1 MSEDKD
7 NHISQFLDEKYIN
20 IETYR
25 KNGQAVQTPVWFV
38 VDGRTIYVRT
48 DMNSGK
54 IKRTRNNPHVRIIPC
69 SVRGQPK
76 GKWIDGEMRVAS
88 TSEAKQANQYLKQK
102 YGLQGNLIRIFNR
115 LRNNKPIVVSI
126 QI

>member
-54 IKRTRNNPHVRIIPC
+54 IKRTRNNPHVRITPC
-69 SVRGQPK
+69 NARGQPK
-76 GKWIDGEMRVAS
+76 GKWIDGKMRVAS

-126 QI
+126 RI